1 MIIGASQL
9 IADPNKKSLIIV
21 ESPTKAKTIGKY
33 LPSSC
38 IVKASKGHVVDLNPN
53 PNSRKGDVYGV
64 DVDHGFSLDYTI
76 VEGKEKILNELKK
89 DLKKVDQL
97 ILASDED
104 REGESI
110 AWHLLSQLQPTVPV
124 YRMVFHEIT
133 KKAITEAFSN
143 CRDIDMN
150 LVKAQ
155 EARRAVDR
163 LQGYGISPI
172 LSRKLSANYSAGRVQ
187 SPALKLIVEKEK
199 ERMAFKVSSFASVEA
214 LLGKEEKEFSSTLV
228 SIGGKNVAS
237 NKSFNGETGE
247 VNKDVIV
254 LTEERAKEISDEI
267 TGKEAQVVSIHE
279 SDKVEKPAWPFTTS
293 TLQQDATRKLGKS
306 AKEIMSIAQR
316 LYENGYITYMRTDS
330 PTLSQ
335 ECINAAAEYIRS
347 TYGDSWLYVRQ
358 YKAKT
363 LGAQEAHEAIRPAGD
378 RFRSPEETGL
388 KGDELKLYTL
398 IWKRTIASQMK
409 DSVKAVTQVKFKCDD
424 YLFSSSGS
432 VIKYEGFRRVYMVSS
447 DNAEEQSQTLPL
459 LKEGDMVDIKN
470 AEAKGHTTTPPQRY
484 SEASLVQKLESEE
497 IGRPSTYATII
508 STLIDRGYVVRQKNA
523 LVPTFTGFFVDAFLE
538 KAFPLYI
545 GYDFTKG
552 MEAGLDA
559 IARGE
564 ENKEDYLSAFW
575 FGKGKDEP
583 GLSTSLSDVKRDVK
597 TGEAKNLTLPGLA
610 FSFSHNGENVK
621 YEIRTGKFGPYIL
634 SSLKDSEGKE
644 LMKSIPSDM
653 FPGSFTDADAERL
666 LFPEEVHGIE
676 LYGEYE
682 QKKGRWGDY
691 IVRLSDGM
699 RVSWPKKLGDPLKSD
714 KEMLDLLFT
723 LPKELGKDE
732 EGNTAELKVG
742 PYGFYAQYKGKNI
755 KVSSPLTV
763 TMDDIISPK
772 EDIKGELESQPIE
785 LKKGRYGSYI
795 KWGEKN
801 IPLPPEYKKDTASL
815 DLDKIMEIAKNYKG
829 KEGSAVEAEKAY
841 TLPDGTTAYLVSGRY
856 GYYIKH
862 NGENIALS
870 KEEKEN
876 PDTITLESIL
886 SHIEENK
893 DKPKVK
899 KVRRSYKK

>member
-1 MIIGASQL
+1 M

-38 IVKASKGHVVDLNPN
+38 IVKASTGHVVDLNPN
-53 PNSRKGDVYGV
+53 PNSKKGGVYGV

-89 DLKKVDQL
+89 DLKKVEQL

-150 LVKAQ
+150 LVRAQ

-172 LSRKLSANYSAGRVQ
+172 LSRKLGANYSAGRVQ

-199 ERMAFKVSSFASVEA
+199 ERMAFKISSYSSVEA
-214 LLGKEEKEFSSTLV
+214 VMEKDKKSFSSTLI
-228 SIGGKNVAS
+228 SISGKTVAS
-237 NKSFNGETGE
+237 SKSFDGETGL
-247 VNKDVIV
+247 KKGDVIV
-254 LTEERAKEISDEI
+254 LTEDEAKEISERI
-267 TGKEAQVVSIHE
+267 TGKEAEVLSVQE
-279 SDKVEKPAWPFTTS
+279 SEKIEKPAWPFTTS

-316 LYENGYITYMRTDS
+316 LYENGFITYMRTDS

-335 ECINAAAEYIRS
+335 ECINAAADYIRN

-378 RFRSPEETGL
+378 RFRTPEETGL

-398 IWKRTIASQMK
+398 IWKRTIASQMR
-409 DSVKAVTQVKFKCDD
+409 DSIKAVTQVKFKCDEFV
-424 YLFSSSGS
+424 LSSSGS

-447 DNAEEQSQTLPL
+447 DNADENSQTLPL
-459 LKEGDMVDIKN
+459 LREGDMASIIS
-470 AEAKGHTTTPPQRY
+470 AEGKGHTTLPPQRY
-484 SEASLVQKLESEE
+484 SEASLVQKLENEE

-508 STLIDRGYVVRQKNA
+508 STLLDRGYVVRQKNA
-523 LVPTFTGFFVDAFLE
+523 LVPTFTGFFVNAFLE

-552 MEAGLDA
+552 MEAGLDS

-564 ENKEDYLSAFW
+564 ENKEDYLSSFW
-575 FGKGKDEP
+575 FGSKNNGN
-583 GLSTSLSDVKRDVK
+583 GLSNDINNVKRDVK
-597 TGEAKNLTLPGLA
+597 AGEAKNLSLPGLS
-610 FSFSHNGENVK
+610 FSFDHNGEK
-621 YEIRTGKFGPYIL
+621 ITYEIKTGKFGPYIL
-634 SSLKDSEGKE
+634 SSMKDSEGKDI
-644 LMKSIPSDM
+644 MKSIPSDM
-653 FPGSFTDADAERL
+653 FPGSFTDIDAERL
-666 LFPEEVHGIE
+666 LFPEEVHGID
-676 LYGEYE
+676 LFGEYE

-691 IVRLSDGM
+691 VERISDKA
-699 RVSWPKKLGDPLKSD
+699 RVSWPKKLGDPLKAD
-714 KEMLDLLFT
+714 KEIIDILFS
-723 LPKELGKDE
+723 LPKELGRDE
-732 EGNTAELKVG
+732 NANVVELKIG
-742 PYGFYAQYKGKNI
+742 PYGFYAQYNGKNI
-755 KVSSPLTV
+755 KVTSPLTV
-763 TMDDIISPK
+763 TLADIISPK
-772 EDIKGELESQPIE
+772 EEESVRGELDNQPIE
-785 LKKGRYGSYI
+785 LKKGRYGVYI

-801 IPLPPEYKKDTASL
+801 IPLSAEDKKNPESL
-815 DLDKIMEIAKNYKG
+815 TLDRIIEIAKGYKG
-829 KEGSAVEAEKAY
+829 KEGKAIEADKEF
-841 TLPDGTTAYLVSGRY
+841 TLPDESKAYLVSGRY
-856 GYYIKH
+856 GAYIKW

-876 PDTITLESIL
+876 PDTITVESIL
-886 SHIEENK
+886 LHIEEHK
-893 DKPKVK
+893 DKKPVK
-899 KVRRSYKK
+899 KGKRSSKK

>member
-1 MIIGASQL
+1 M

-33 LPSSC
+33 LPPSC
-38 IVKASKGHVVDLNPN
+38 IVKASTGHVVDLNPN
-53 PNSRKGDVYGV
+53 PDPKKGGVYGV

-110 AWHLLSQLQPTVPV
+110 AWHLLSQLQPKVPV

-133 KKAITEAFSN
+133 KKAITEAFNN

-150 LVKAQ
+150 LVRAQ

-172 LSRKLSANYSAGRVQ
+172 LSRKLGANYSAGRVQ

-199 ERMAFKVSSFASVEA
+199 ERMAFKVSSYSSVEA
-214 LLGKEEKEFSSTLV
+214 MLKKDDKEFSSILT
-228 SIGGKNVAS
+228 SISGKSVAS
-237 NKSFNGETGE
+237 SKSFDGESGE
-247 VNKDVIV
+247 VKGDVIV
-254 LTEERAKEISDEI
+254 LSEEKAKEISEEI
-267 TGKEAQVVSIHE
+267 TGKEVEVVSVQE
-279 SDKVEKPAWPFTTS
+279 SEKIEKPAWPFTTS

-306 AKEIMSIAQR
+306 AKEVMSIAQK
-316 LYENGYITYMRTDS
+316 LYENGFITYMRTDS

-335 ECINAAAEYIRS
+335 ECINAAADYIRN

-378 RFRSPEETGL
+378 RFRTPEETGL
-388 KGDELKLYTL
+388 TGDELKLYTL
-398 IWKRTIASQMK
+398 IWKRTIASQMRE
-409 DSVKAVTQVKFKCDD
+409 SVKAVTQVKFKFDD

-447 DNAEEQSQTLPL
+447 DNDEEKSQTLPL
-459 LKEGDMVDIKN
+459 LNQGDKADVKN
-470 AEAKGHTTTPPQRY
+470 AEGKSHNTLPPQRY
-484 SEASLVQKLESEE
+484 SEASLVQKLENEE

-508 STLIDRGYVVRQKNA
+508 STLLDRGYVVRQKNV
-523 LVPTFTGFFVDAFLE
+523 LVPTFTGFFVNAFLE

-575 FGKGKDEP
+575 LGDGKSEH
-583 GLSTSLSDVKRDVK
+583 GLSNDLADVKRDVK
-597 TGEAKNLTLPGLA
+597 AGEAKNLALPGLS
-610 FSFSHNGENVK
+610 FSFNHNGNRINYVIK
-621 YEIRTGKFGPYIL
+621 TGKFGPYIL
-634 SSLKDSEGKE
+634 SSMKDDEGKDV
-644 LMKSIPSDM
+644 MKSIPSNM
-653 FPGSFTDADAERL
+653 LPGSFTDSDAEKL

-682 QKKGRWGDY
+682 LKKGRWGDY
-691 IVRLSDGM
+691 IERASDNS
-699 RVSWPKKLGDPLKSD
+699 RVSWPKKLGNPASSS
-714 KEMLDLLFT
+714 KEMIDLLFS

-732 EGNTAELKVG
+732 EGKSVELKVG
-742 PYGFYAQYKGKNI
+742 PYGFYAQYDGKNI
-755 KVSSPLTV
+755 KVTSPLTV
-763 TMDDIISPK
+763 TLSDIITPK
-772 EDIKGELESQPIE
+772 TEESIKGELEGQSIE
-785 LKKGRYGSYI
+785 LKKGRYGLYI

-801 IPLPPEYKKDTASL
+801 IPLSPDDKKHPESL
-815 DLDKIMEIAKNYKG
+815 TLERISEIAKSYKE
-829 KEGSAVEAEKAY
+829 KEEKVVDADKEFS
-841 TLPDGTTAYLVSGRY
+841 LPDDSKAYLVSGRY
-856 GYYIKH
+856 GAYIKW

-876 PDTITLESIL
+876 PESITIESIL
-886 SHIEENK
+886 KHIEDHRNK
-893 DKPKVK
+893 KPTK
-899 KVRRSYKK
+899 KSRKK